1 MQSSK
6 LVRHQVTASSS
17 GEDDD
22 FASSVVQ
29 PTSRDA
35 DAVDMSA
42 LKVLELN
49 EKISDLKQRLKM
61 ADTTILRLRTK
72 NIELA
77 KQLSQS
83 AASSVLRTTNAVSEF
98 QLQERDAEFPVSD
111 FESAS
116 ISGESDTEWQQQLQQ
131 LQHLNNLQQWAGVLR
146 EQVADLD

>member
-1 MQSSK
+1 M
-6 LVRHQVTASSS
+6 
-17 GEDDD
+17 
-22 FASSVVQ
+22 Q
-29 PTSRDA
+29 PTSRDV

-42 LKVLELN
+42 LKVQELN
-49 EKISDLKQRLKM
+49 EKISDLKKRLKL
-61 ADTTILRLRTK
+61 ADTTILRLRT
-72 NIELA
+72 
-77 KQLSQS
+77 QLSQS

-98 QLQERDAEFPVSD
+98 QLQESDAEFPVSD